1 MEKRTVVA
9 VVAIIAV
16 IVGALNYGIW
26 LKESLDLGGNALSGD
41 VRDGHYYV
49 ANKGRYVEVTPE
61 EWEHNRVH
69 TLSIFGTQPPM
80 LISLGYLVWTAARRR
95 RSRDEV

>member
-1 MEKRTVVA
+1 MVA
-9 VVAIIAV
+9 VMG
-16 IVGALNYGIW
+16 GALNYGIW

-49 ANKGRYVEVTPE
+49 ANKGQYVEVTPE
-61 EWEHNRVH
+61 EWEHSRVH
-69 TLSIFGTQPPM
+69 TLSIFVTQPLT

-95 RSRDEV
+95 RSAGR